1 MIPRQWLVSCHRKR
15 ASAEAHQSVSNPRA
29 MPPMLPWRRPL
40 WGWRRRRPSILA
52 RHGLERFG
60 RQRIYAA
67 VPWRAFP
74 TLGVVLSSLRRR
86 GPLSSRPAP
95 ATCPRHLLRSCRLLL
110 ESVSLVEPTAEPRV
124 Q

>member
-40 WGWRRRRPSILA
+40 WERRRRRPSILA

-60 RQRIYAA
+60 RQR
-67 VPWRAFP
+67 
-74 TLGVVLSSLRRR
+74 TS
-86 GPLSSRPAP
+86 LSSR
-95 ATCPRHLLRSCRLLL
+95 LLPEPQML
-110 ESVSLVEPTAEPRV
+110 ET
-124 Q
+124 